1 MKRLLFTVGLLA
13 LAVGCPKIERK
24 TYTFDVKKGEGTV
37 RFVNIVT
44 DDASKADG
52 DFMEIVS
59 KFVQGTELEEKNP
72 GWRVGSKTLFE
83 ESGRLDGLVSF
94 TFDDPAK
101 AGLYKHDKKSPWI
114 WCASR
119 DESETVVATN
129 GERLEPALP
138 GCVAWDRKATSL
150 EVTVKAGEMMG
161 NERTLLPQFKRW
173 EAGETLQASED
184 PFSGLLSGEGGGAGL
199 DEDALA
205 GQIMGSLG
213 AAMGLSGTLTVGPP
227 TVLGPMGVEDA
238 ERVLGDMARA
248 QLQMCYQVT
257 RAMEPALSGKAD
269 LHVAVDGGGEV
280 SQAYLKGTMRGST
293 GEECI
298 LETVMELQF
307 PAPGAEVE
315 VVWPLTMVP

>member
-1 MKRLLFTVGLLA
+1 MKRLLFTAGLLA

-24 TYTFDVKKGEGTV
+24 TYTFDVKKGEGSV

-44 DDASKADG
+44 DDASKGDG

-59 KFVQGTELEEKNP
+59 KFIQGTELEEKNP
-72 GWRVGSKTLFE
+72 GWRISSKTLME
-83 ESGRLDGLVSF
+83 ESGRLDGLVLF
-94 TFDDPAK
+94 TFDEPAK

-119 DESETVVATN
+119 EESETVLATN
-129 GERLEPALP
+129 GDRLEPVLP
-138 GCVAWDRKATSL
+138 GCVAWDRKTSTL
-150 EVTVKAGEMMG
+150 EVTVKTDEMMG
-161 NERTLLPQFKRW
+161 NEQTLLPQFKRW
-173 EAGETLQASED
+173 EAGETLQAHQD
-184 PFSGLLSGEGGGAGL
+184 PLAGLLSGEGGTAGM

-227 TVLGPMGVEDA
+227 AVTGPMGVEEA

-257 RAMEPALSGKAD
+257 RALEPELGGKAD
-269 LHVAVDGGGEV
+269 LHVAVDASGKV
-280 SQAYLKGTMRGST
+280 SQAYLEGTMRGST

-298 LETVMELQF
+298 LETVMELEF
-307 PAPGAEVE
+307 PPPGGDVE
-315 VVWPLTMVP
+315 VVWPLTMTP